1 MGFKYQKP
9 MARSHL
15 QHLVKSERQSKGTA
29 RQELWRWLI
38 EYGVIRGEIDRQ
50 PTEMLLNIYKQ
61 IKARMEETRGD
72 HLNKK
77 SQSIVQFMNLS
88 QFSDVEA
95 LY

>member
-1 MGFKYQKP
+1 
-9 MARSHL
+9 
-15 QHLVKSERQSKGTA
+15 
-29 RQELWRWLI
+29 
-38 EYGVIRGEIDRQ
+38 
-50 PTEMLLNIYKQ
+50 MLLNIYKQ

-88 QFSDVEA
+88 QFSDVEP